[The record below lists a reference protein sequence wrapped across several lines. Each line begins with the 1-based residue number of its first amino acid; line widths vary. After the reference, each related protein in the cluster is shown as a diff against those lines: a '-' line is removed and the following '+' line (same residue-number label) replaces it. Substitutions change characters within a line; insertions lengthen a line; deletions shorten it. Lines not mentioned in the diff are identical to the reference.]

1 MSGQFTIS
9 KVWGERFHR
18 RSSKVESPTKD
29 WIFYI
34 SRPTLERLRKPE
46 KDGNTVKLLRRLVQE
61 FLDKKEHES
70 SANFQGLFSI
80 ETTPHNG
87 QYSTLCYPFDINDEI
102 DDKLGVLIHLGE
114 DKENIVKHES
124 VTFEEF
130 DNYPTMFDKNSDEV
144 ITTKLGGENN
154 NHPNPPGVSNSD
166 PMWMEFSASKI
177 LPADQ
182 LIDGKD
188 EDFDHGPFRSIISHQ
203 YIEVRLVRSRILG
216 KNAHHYNREQLDA
229 ISAYESL
236 NSGFSNFAGPPG
248 TGKSTILHMVCA
260 HHIFLNFIK
269 GEDLRDNEKR
279 ILYYVPSPVLKEEA
293 RREIKSI
300 LVNIYQPAIKALNT
314 EIDTKALVDLSFI
327 EFVSQE
333 DLFIITGHTKL
344 DSEYN
349 ILREAS
355 NEKLVNQLQMKWSG
369 DERKKEINVIK
380 KGLRNIQFG
389 LLGGKRPRRFAEL
402 GTNKG
407 IDLFKPLHEDGLGKF
422 SPNHLLSLEK
432 FITNVKESDASKK
445 TIKKIKVAIEKL
457 EAVDK
462 LYNGQ
467 DSQFWDPA
475 VVIQH
480 SLEVEHSEKS
490 IWGKLKKKIDFI
502 VIDEVQDISITEIRI
517 LLSHFASR
525 AEGQELRPFRLVCAG
540 DENQNVNHLLFTEQ
554 NEHVRFLYLDWVL
567 SLQHSIEKSIE
578 GYKLSHSLGSSSEK
592 NLVSGYRV
600 FNEMIPYVNKVLKR
614 LRSFHAPAQ
623 TQAEKTRISKSELK
637 PTPFGR
643 NGVCI
648 TLGNQVKNK
657 DKNLI
662 RKCQVQI
669 IEQLRKQL
677 GLDEENQLEA
687 KERSVPIRIAF
698 TYDKD
703 DYENKFTEGTN
714 PLHDRLTDENGIP
727 INDFAGELNN
737 LFSIY
742 TKAFD
747 NNDELR
753 DSLRLKGV
761 MDVSSI
767 KGLTMP
773 ITIVLPSRTL
783 LLADGKESEE
793 DLSLYLVQITRAQY
807 MNIIL
812 EDTRKVDED
821 ALISGIN
828 EDQIEGWLR
837 DILLNSAG
845 FDFSL
850 SSLFERTLEEYTSE
864 TLWDRLEDESKLLE
878 KDLATYIQWLRE
890 LFVLIVKTEFQLT
903 GEKLAAEFLG
913 KNQNSIIVD
922 RNETDINKIRALLET
937 YLLGDYLSPQYIAAL
952 KLFLTINGFLRS
964 YNAEEQIKQ
973 DDMKNAFQN
982 WIHEIKMNKDSILDY
997 DDELTLSWLELICGR
1012 EIEVENKNNKVC
1024 IDLNALFYESYTS
1037 EVRSILPE
1045 IENVVRDLHNK
1056 DRTVFA
1062 EGLDELRD
1070 EFNRRHEASEFK
1082 LQTRN
1087 RLISI
1092 IDELPQKTPEEL
1104 KAIASTNNY
1113 FELEA
1118 SIEWPETPLPRLL
1131 MGPWRI
1137 KKPPKNDDSR
1147 MDDVNPW
1154 MDEGSQFYNIHP
1166 HVLNHALIRGND
1178 KLHSYAKIK
1187 LFLGIISQR
1196 SEIFVDGMSEVFDID
1211 DNEFRYD
1218 MLNWYVDVFK
1228 ERETNK
1234 SFKEDVSKELEAM
1247 IKEQSEKGN
1256 KGQNLGKFQNNLTT
1270 FLRTATSIE
1279 RFEQMIKAFDFKE
1292 WDRCAVVR
1300 KLFEQSIELTH
1311 ESVQNYA
1318 LSKHKPENPFKKG
1331 NNIYNFFAK
1340 HFSTKDATDEHKRW
1354 FDLLWGVEELLVAPN
1369 VFINSG
1375 EFLRH
1380 KLKFPSL
1387 NSEFGRKINRCV
1399 NTFADVGPIEHQDD
1413 VEIGRNVNN
1422 IFKRLQLALKPE
1434 EDKEKTFIHHL
1445 WVDNLL
1451 EMLESID
1458 RAYKEAN
1465 LTESE
1470 EKWLS
1475 RMESGL
1481 DSEDEK
1487 WLTKMVSGDGVPRQF
1502 AIMVEEE
1509 TVNMEKRENKNH
1521 KLPRYG
1527 NLYQR
1532 LFVTLFAR
1540 CKKELPK
1547 VMLSYAF
1554 NMNQGRNDVDTIMGL
1569 SHLREYLASPQS
1581 RFVYTSITGEFIS
1594 SENTIHSW
1602 KQIKGYISEEG
1613 YRKNRFF
1620 DTVLEDS
1627 RQREWNYR
1635 ENEMPLTPINHASI
1649 ISVRKR
1655 PRHQYILKPEFVN
1668 AASFR
1673 ALVQLSEDDLESA
1686 SESFRDAGLL
1696 HHAAAV
1702 DLFMLHK
1709 GTNKQVKDLIRLIAT
1724 LLKKEYNKFI
1734 DALYVRLPG
1743 EDDNTLYDDNRHYM
1757 FGIGPDKNNWSRNQ
1771 SLRFSMLQK
1780 LGFTLPTTRLDT
1792 DEDGRKIEFLIH
1804 STLMEHCETLG
1815 KYLSW
1820 LEEETRKQSGYADR
1834 WNEKLSMHK
1843 EEFRIFFDYSER
1855 NQYSF
1860 HKLRWSHDETA
1871 HQPKPGF
1878 APDNKDEWKEDTRI
1892 LNKVNSFLAP
1902 FLKAASDDQLVN
1914 LDEIKDSK
1922 EWNVHVQQLTGV
1934 NGATL
1939 GYILPGRIVLPQPKD
1954 LEKLKEEQKKLLS
1967 WFEKEIKKHELV
1979 KAMPELQR
1987 YVKKIEELL
1996 EGEREYDKALDI
2008 VVYNL
2013 NHYITNN
2020 EFSTFVNVHGKLL
2033 KKVIEIYKL
2042 VDQENWN
2049 QSNFNPKNKEPD
2061 KFLHPNVKEILDK
2074 SNDKPNI

>member
-18 RSSKVESPTKD
+18 RSSKINSPTKD

-34 SRPTLERLRKPE
+34 SRPTLERLRKPD
-46 KDGNTVKLLRRLVQE
+46 KDGTSVRLLRNLVKE
-61 FLDKKEHES
+61 FLNKKEHTS
-70 SANFQGLFSI
+70 SADFQGSFSI
-80 ETTPHNG
+80 ETKPHNG
-87 QYSTLCYPFDINDEI
+87 QYSTFCYPFDINDEI

-114 DKENIVKHES
+114 DNENNVKQGS

-130 DNYPTMFDKNSDEV
+130 ENYPTMFDKNSEEA
-144 ITTKLGGENN
+144 ITRKLGGESN

-182 LIDGKD
+182 LIDGED
-188 EDFDHGPFRSIISHQ
+188 EGFDHGPFRSIISHQ

-216 KNAHHYNREQLDA
+216 KNAHNYNREQLDA

-269 GEDLRDNEKR
+269 GEQLRDNEKR

-355 NEKLVNQLQMKWSG
+355 NEKLENQLQMKWSE
-369 DERKKEINVIK
+369 DERKKEINLIK
-380 KGLRNIQFG
+380 KGLRNVQFG
-389 LLGGKRPRRFAEL
+389 LLGGKRPRRFTEL

-407 IDLFKPLHEDGLGKF
+407 IDLFKPLQEDGLGKF
-422 SPNHLLSLEK
+422 SPNHLLSLKK
-432 FITNVKESDASKK
+432 FITNEKESDASKK
-445 TIKKIKVAIEKL
+445 ILKKLTVAIENL
-457 EAVDK
+457 RSDNK

-475 VVIQH
+475 IVIQH
-480 SLEVEHSEKS
+480 SLDLEHSEKS
-490 IWGKLKKKIDFI
+490 IWGKLEKSIDFV

-517 LLSHFASR
+517 LLTHFASR

-567 SLQHSIEKSIE
+567 SLQHSVEKSIE
-578 GYKLSHSLGSSSEK
+578 GYKLSHNLGPSSEK

-614 LRSFHAPAQ
+614 LRKFHAPAQ
-623 TQAEKTRISKSELK
+623 TQSEKTRISKSELK

-648 TLGNQVKNK
+648 TLGNKIK
-657 DKNLI
+657 DRDKNLI
-662 RKCQVQI
+662 KKCQVQI

-677 GLDEENQLEA
+677 GLDEQNHLET

-714 PLHDRLTDENGIP
+714 PFHDRLTKNGIP
-727 INDFAGELNN
+727 INDFAAELDN

-742 TKAFD
+742 TKEFD
-747 NNDELR
+747 NIHELR

-773 ITIVLPSRTL
+773 ITIVLPSSTL
-783 LLADGKESEE
+783 LVADGKESEE

-812 EDTRKVDED
+812 ENTRKVDEE
-821 ALISGIN
+821 ALISGIK
-828 EDQIEGWLR
+828 EDKIEDWLR

-850 SSLFERTLEEYTSE
+850 SSLFERTLEEFTSE
-864 TLWDRLEDESKLLE
+864 TLWDRLEDESELLE
-878 KDLATYIQWLRE
+878 KDLATYIQWLRT
-890 LFVLIVKTEFQLT
+890 LFGLIVDTEFQLT
-903 GEKLAAEFLG
+903 GEKMAAEYMG
-913 KNQNSIIVD
+913 ENQDSIIVN

-937 YLLGDYLSPQYIAAL
+937 YLLGDYLSPQNIAAL
-952 KLFLTINGFLRS
+952 KLFLTINGFLRV
-964 YNAEEQIKQ
+964 YNATEAIK
-973 DDMKNAFQN
+973 DVDMKNAFKN
-982 WIHEIKMNKDSILDY
+982 WIHQIKMNNDSILDY
-997 DDELTLSWLELICGR
+997 DDELTLSWLELICRR

-1024 IDLNALFYESYTS
+1024 VDLNALFDESYTS
-1037 EVRSILPE
+1037 EVRILLPE
-1045 IENVVRDLHNK
+1045 IENEVRKHHNK
-1056 DRTVFA
+1056 EPQKFVEALNTLKGKIS
-1062 EGLDELRD
+1062 E
-1070 EFNRRHEASEFK
+1070 RHEANEFS
-1082 LQTRN
+1082 LHTRD
-1087 RLISI
+1087 RLVSI
-1092 IDELPQKTPEEL
+1092 INELPQKSPEEL
-1104 KAIASTNNY
+1104 KAIAEINNY

-1118 SIEWPETPLPRLL
+1118 SIDWPETPLPRLL

-1147 MDDVNPW
+1147 LANVNPW

-1166 HVLNHALIRGND
+1166 DVLNHALIRGND
-1178 KLHSYAKIK
+1178 KLHSHAKIK
-1187 LFLGIISQR
+1187 LFLGVISQKGD
-1196 SEIFVDGMSEVFDID
+1196 IFRKGMQEVFEID
-1211 DNEFRYD
+1211 DIEFRHD
-1218 MLNWYVDVFK
+1218 IFNWYVDIFK
-1228 ERETNK
+1228 ERETK
-1234 SFKEDVSKELEAM
+1234 KTFKEDVSKKLEAM
-1247 IKEQSEKGN
+1247 IKGN
-1256 KGQNLGKFQNNLTT
+1256 RERNITGEFQKKLTR

-1279 RFEQMIKAFDFKE
+1279 RFEQMIKAFNFKE
-1292 WDRCAVVR
+1292 WNRCAVVID
-1300 KLFEQSIELTH
+1300 LFEQSIELTH
-1311 ESVQNYA
+1311 KSVLNFSV
-1318 LSKHKPENPFKKG
+1318 SKQKPENPFKKG

-1340 HFSTKDATDEHKRW
+1340 HFSTKEGADEHKRW

-1380 KLKFPSL
+1380 KLNFPTL
-1387 NSEFGRKINRCV
+1387 NSKFGKKIHRCV
-1399 NTFADVGPIEHQDD
+1399 NTFADVGLIELHEGI
-1413 VEIGRNVNN
+1413 EIGRNVNN
-1422 IFKRLQLALKPE
+1422 IFKRLQSAMKPE
-1434 EDKEKTFIHHL
+1434 EDKEKTFVHHL

-1451 EMLESID
+1451 EMLKSID
-1458 RAYKEAN
+1458 TAYKEAD

-1470 EKWLS
+1470 EKWKAYKEANLKES
-1475 RMESGL
+1475 EKKWLTIMESG
-1481 DSEDEK
+1481 
-1487 WLTKMVSGDGVPRQF
+1487 DGLPRQL
-1502 AIMVEEE
+1502 AVMVEEE
-1509 TVNMEKRENKNH
+1509 TVNMEEKENKFPN
-1521 KLPRYG
+1521 LPRYG
-1527 NLYQR
+1527 NLYKR

-1540 CKKELPK
+1540 CKIELPK
-1547 VMLSYAF
+1547 VMLSYAL

-1602 KQIKGYISEEG
+1602 KQIKGDIFEEG
-1613 YRKNRFF
+1613 YRKSPFF
-1620 DTVLEDS
+1620 DTLLENS

-1635 ENEMPLTPINHASI
+1635 ENEIPLTPINHASI
-1649 ISVRKR
+1649 ILQRNR
-1655 PRHQYILKPEFVN
+1655 PRHQYPLKPEFVN
-1668 AASFR
+1668 AATFR
-1673 ALVQLSEDDLESA
+1673 ALVQLSEEDLESA

-1709 GTNKQVKDLIRLIAT
+1709 GTNNQVKDLIRLVAT

-1743 EDDNTLYDDNRHYM
+1743 EDDHTLYDDNRHYM
-1757 FGIGPDKNNWSRNQ
+1757 FGIGPDKNNWNRKQ
-1771 SLRFSMLQK
+1771 ALRFSMLQK
-1780 LGFTLPTTRLDT
+1780 LGFTLPTSRLDK
-1792 DEDGRKIEFLIH
+1792 DEDRGKIEFLIH
-1804 STLMEHCETLG
+1804 STRMEQCETLG

-1820 LEEETRKQSGYADR
+1820 LEEETRKQSGYTDR
-1834 WNEKLSMHK
+1834 WNEKISMHK
-1843 EEFRIFFDYSER
+1843 EEFRMFFDYSER

-1878 APDNKDEWKEDTRI
+1878 APDNTEDWKKDVRI

-1914 LDEIKDSK
+1914 LDEIKTSK
-1922 EWNVHVQQLTGV
+1922 EWNSHVRQFTGV

-1939 GYILPGRIVLPQPKD
+1939 GYISPEKIDLPQPMD
-1954 LEKLKEEQKKLLS
+1954 LEKLKKEHDALLVWFKREIS
-1967 WFEKEIKKHELV
+1967 KHVLVVNNDELNRYADKIQEAFEKKDFE
-1979 KAMPELQR
+1979 
-1987 YVKKIEELL
+1987 
-1996 EGEREYDKALDI
+1996 KALHL
-2008 VVYNL
+2008 VVYDL
-2013 NHYITNN
+2013 NRFIRDSS
-2020 EFSTFVNVHGKLL
+2020 FGDFVNVHKELL
-2033 KKVIEIYKL
+2033 KRVIAMFRLIDTER
-2042 VDQENWN
+2042 WN
-2049 QSNFNPKNKEPD
+2049 RSHFNPKNKEKPEM
-2061 KFLHPNVKEILDK
+2061 KVHSEVKDILDK